1 MGDYKTD
8 ETMTREERMEKAR
21 ALHKQG
27 CNCCQ
32 AVVMAYADRLPIASQ
47 DAMNVAAPF
56 GRGLAGTRE
65 VCGCVSGMAM
75 VCGLTGH
82 MSEVRTLIERF
93 REENGD
99 IVCGRLLQ
107 AGKRP
112 CHEMVANTAGLIH
125 DAFGDISNT
134 ADAQN

>member
-1 MGDYKTD
+1 
-8 ETMTREERMEKAR
+8 MTKEERMDKAR

-32 AVVMAYADRLPIASQ
+32 SVVVAYADKLPIKPE

-82 MSEVRTLIERF
+82 TADTRTLIEKF
-93 REENGD
+93 RAEEGD

-107 AGKRP
+107 MGKRP
-112 CHEMVANTAGLIH
+112 CNEMVGDAAGML
-125 DAFGDISNT
+125 AEM
-134 ADAQN
+134 

>member
-1 MGDYKTD
+1 
-8 ETMTREERMEKAR
+8 MTKEERMDKAR
-21 ALHKQG
+21 SLHKQG
-27 CNCCQ
+27 YNCCQ
-32 AVVMAYADRLPIASQ
+32 AVVMAYADKLPI
-47 DAMNVAAPF
+47 DANDALNVSAPF

-82 MSEVRTLIERF
+82 TADVRPLIEKF

-107 AGKRP
+107 MGKKP
-112 CHEMVANTAGLIH
+112 CPEMVACAAGLLNEI
-125 DAFGDISNT
+125 I
-134 ADAQN
+134 

>member
-1 MGDYKTD
+1 
-8 ETMTREERMEKAR
+8 MTKEERTNTAR

-32 AVVMAYADRLPIASQ
+32 SVVMAYADKLPIDKEA
-47 DAMNVAAPF
+47 AMGVAAPF

-82 MSEVRTLIERF
+82 TADTRTLIERF
-93 REENGD
+93 RESNGD
-99 IVCGRLLQ
+99 IVCARLLA
-107 AGKRP
+107 AGKKP
-112 CHEMVANTAGLIH
+112 CNDMVAEAAGLMAELI
-125 DAFGDISNT
+125 
-134 ADAQN
+134 

>member
-1 MGDYKTD
+1 
-8 ETMTREERMEKAR
+8 MTKEERIERAR
-21 ALHKQG
+21 VLHKQG

-32 AVVMAYADRLPIASQ
+32 SVVMAWADRLPIKAE

-82 MSEVRTLIERF
+82 SADARGLIEKF
-93 REENGD
+93 RESNGD
-99 IVCGRLLQ
+99 IVCGRLLA
-107 AGKRP
+107 AGKKP
-112 CHEMVANTAGLIH
+112 CGEMVAEAAVLIESIM
-125 DAFGDISNT
+125 DNETKIKL
-134 ADAQN
+134 

>member
-1 MGDYKTD
+1 
-8 ETMTREERMEKAR
+8 MEKAR
-21 ALHKQG
+21 ALHRQG

-32 AVVMAYADRLPIASQ
+32 SVVMAYADKLPIEAK

-82 MSEVRTLIERF
+82 NADVRPLIERF
-93 REENGD
+93 RESNGD
-99 IVCGRLLQ
+99 IVCGRLLA
-107 AGKRP
+107 AGKKP
-112 CHEMVANTAGLIH
+112 CGEMVAEAAGYL
-125 DAFGDISNT
+125 ADIL
-134 ADAQN
+134 

>member
-1 MGDYKTD
+1 
-8 ETMTREERMEKAR
+8 MTKEERMEKAR

-32 AVVMAYADRLPIASQ
+32 SVVMAYADKLPIKPE

-82 MSEVRTLIERF
+82 NADVRPLIEKF
-93 REENGD
+93 RTEQGD
-99 IVCGRLLQ
+99 IVCGRLL
-107 AGKRP
+107 AMGKKP
-112 CHEMVANTAGLIH
+112 CGEMVADAAGILS
-125 DAFGDISNT
+125 DIL
-134 ADAQN
+134 

>member
-1 MGDYKTD
+1 
-8 ETMTREERMEKAR
+8 MTKEERMEKAR

-32 AVVMAYADRLPIASQ
+32 SVVMAYTDRLPIEAK

-82 MSEVRTLIERF
+82 NTDVRPLIEKF
-93 REENGD
+93 RAEEGD
-99 IVCGRLLQ
+99 IVCGRLLAQ
-107 AGKRP
+107 GKKP
-112 CHEMVANTAGLIH
+112 CGEMVADAAGLLAEIV
-125 DAFGDISNT
+125 
-134 ADAQN
+134 

>member
-1 MGDYKTD
+1 
-8 ETMTREERMEKAR
+8 MTKEERMEKAR

-32 AVVMAYADRLPIASQ
+32 SVVMAYADKLPIKPE

-82 MSEVRTLIERF
+82 TADVRPLIEKF
-93 REENGD
+93 RTEQGD
-99 IVCGRLLQ
+99 IVCGRLLA
-107 AGKRP
+107 AGKKP
-112 CHEMVANTAGLIH
+112 CGEMVAAAAGYL
-125 DAFGDISNT
+125 ADIL
-134 ADAQN
+134 

>member
-1 MGDYKTD
+1 
-8 ETMTREERMEKAR
+8 MTKEERMEKAR
-21 ALHKQG
+21 GLHKQG

-32 AVVMAYADRLPIASQ
+32 AVVMAYADKLPITPEN
-47 DAMNVAAPF
+47 AMNVAAPF

-82 MSEVRTLIERF
+82 NADVRTLIEKF

-99 IVCGRLLQ
+99 IVCGRLL
-107 AGKRP
+107 ASGKKP
-112 CHEMVANTAGLIH
+112 CNEMVADAAGLLAEIEK
-125 DAFGDISNT
+125 
-134 ADAQN
+134 

>member
-1 MGDYKTD
+1 
-8 ETMTREERMEKAR
+8 MTKEERENKAR

-32 AVVMAYADRLPIASQ
+32 SVVMAYADKLPI
-47 DAMNVAAPF
+47 DAKAAMDVAAPF

-82 MSEVRTLIERF
+82 TADVRPLIEKF
-93 REENGD
+93 REDNGD

-107 AGKRP
+107 TGKRP
-112 CHEMVANTAGLIH
+112 CNGMVACAAGLLS
-125 DAFGDISNT
+125 DIL
-134 ADAQN
+134 

>member
-1 MGDYKTD
+1 
-8 ETMTREERMEKAR
+8 MTKEERTEKAR

-32 AVVMAYADRLPIASQ
+32 SVVMAYADKLPIKPE

-82 MSEVRTLIERF
+82 TADVRPLIEKF
-93 REENGD
+93 RTEEGD
-99 IVCGRLLQ
+99 IVCGRLL
-107 AGKRP
+107 AVGKKP
-112 CHEMVANTAGLIH
+112 CGEMVADAAGILS
-125 DAFGDISNT
+125 DIL
-134 ADAQN
+134 

>member
-1 MGDYKTD
+1 
-8 ETMTREERMEKAR
+8 MTKEERMEKAR

-32 AVVMAYADRLPIASQ
+32 SVVMAYADKLPIKPE

-82 MSEVRTLIERF
+82 NADVRPLIEKF
-93 REENGD
+93 RTEEGD
-99 IVCGRLLQ
+99 IVCGRLLA
-107 AGKRP
+107 AGKKP
-112 CHEMVANTAGLIH
+112 CPEMVADAAGILS
-125 DAFGDISNT
+125 DIL
-134 ADAQN
+134 

>member
-1 MGDYKTD
+1 
-8 ETMTREERMEKAR
+8 MTKEERMDKAR

-32 AVVMAYADRLPIASQ
+32 SVVMAYADRLPIDEQ
-47 DAMNVAAPF
+47 QAMDVAAPF
-56 GRGLAGTRE
+56 GRGISGCRE

-82 MSEVRTLIERF
+82 TADVRPLIEKF
-93 REENGD
+93 RAEEGD

-107 AGKRP
+107 MGKKP
-112 CHEMVANTAGLIH
+112 CPEMVADAAGMLAEIL
-125 DAFGDISNT
+125 
-134 ADAQN
+134 

>member
-1 MGDYKTD
+1 MNI
-8 ETMTREERMEKAR
+8 AR
-21 ALHKQG
+21 QFHKQG

-32 AVVMAYADRLPIASQ
+32 AVVMAYADRLPIDKEA
-47 DAMNVAAPF
+47 AMGMAAPF

-82 MSEVRTLIERF
+82 TADVRPLIEKF

-99 IVCGRLLQ
+99 IVCGRLLA
-107 AGKRP
+107 AGKKP
-112 CHEMVANTAGLIH
+112 CNEMVADAAGLL
-125 DAFGDISNT
+125 
-134 ADAQN
+134 ADTI

>member
-1 MGDYKTD
+1 
-8 ETMTREERMEKAR
+8 MTKEERMDKAR

-32 AVVMAYADRLPIASQ
+32 SVVMAYADKLPIKPE
-47 DAMNVAAPF
+47 DAVNVAAPF

-82 MSEVRTLIERF
+82 TADTRTLIEKF
-93 REENGD
+93 RKENGD
-99 IVCGRLLQ
+99 IVCARLLASGKKPCPDLVAQ
-107 AGKRP
+107 A
-112 CHEMVANTAGLIH
+112 AGLLSEIL
-125 DAFGDISNT
+125 
-134 ADAQN
+134 

>member
-1 MGDYKTD
+1 MNQS
-8 ETMTREERMEKAR
+8 ERIEKAR
-21 ALHKQG
+21 ALHRQG

-32 AVVMAYADRLPIASQ
+32 AVVMAYADRLPI
-47 DAMNVAAPF
+47 DKENAMNVAAPF

-82 MSEVRTLIERF
+82 SDDVRPLIERF
-93 REENGD
+93 REMEGD

-107 AGKRP
+107 MGKKP
-112 CHEMVANTAGLIH
+112 CPEMVADAAGLLAETI
-125 DAFGDISNT
+125 DN
-134 ADAQN
+134 

>member
-1 MGDYKTD
+1 
-8 ETMTREERMEKAR
+8 MTKEERMEKAR

-32 AVVMAYADRLPIASQ
+32 SVVMAYADKLPIKPE

-82 MSEVRTLIERF
+82 NADVRPLIEKF
-93 REENGD
+93 RTEEGD
-99 IVCGRLLQ
+99 IVCGRLLA
-107 AGKRP
+107 AGKKP
-112 CHEMVANTAGLIH
+112 CGEMVADAAGILS
-125 DAFGDISNT
+125 DIL
-134 ADAQN
+134 

>member
-1 MGDYKTD
+1 
-8 ETMTREERMEKAR
+8 MTKEERMEKAR

-32 AVVMAYADRLPIASQ
+32 AVVMAYADKLPIGQ
-47 DAMNVAAPF
+47 GDAMNVAAPF

-82 MSEVRTLIERF
+82 TADVRPLIEKF

-99 IVCGRLLQ
+99 IVCARLLQ
-107 AGKRP
+107 MGKKP
-112 CHEMVANTAGLIH
+112 CPEMVAYAAGLL
-125 DAFGDISNT
+125 ADII
-134 ADAQN
+134 

>member
-1 MGDYKTD
+1 MNQV
-8 ETMTREERMEKAR
+8 RQ
-21 ALHKQG
+21 LHWSG

-32 AVVMAYADRLPIASQ
+32 AVVMAYADKLHIAAEH
-47 DAMNVAAPF
+47 AMNVAAPF

-82 MSEVRTLIERF
+82 TADVRPLIEKF
-93 REENGD
+93 RAEEGD

-107 AGKRP
+107 MGKKP
-112 CHEMVANTAGLIH
+112 CPEMVADAAGLLAETI
-125 DAFGDISNT
+125 
-134 ADAQN
+134 

>member
-1 MGDYKTD
+1 
-8 ETMTREERMEKAR
+8 MTKEERENKAR
-21 ALHKQG
+21 VLHKQG

-32 AVVMAYADRLPIASQ
+32 SVVMAYADKLPIKPE

-82 MSEVRTLIERF
+82 TADVRPLIEKF
-93 REENGD
+93 REVNGD
-99 IVCGRLLQ
+99 IVCARLL
-107 AGKRP
+107 ASGKKP
-112 CHEMVANTAGLIH
+112 CPDMVASTAGML
-125 DAFGDISNT
+125 
-134 ADAQN
+134 ADLL

>member
-1 MGDYKTD
+1 
-8 ETMTREERMEKAR
+8 MTKEERIEKAR

-32 AVVMAYADRLPIASQ
+32 AVLLAYADRLPIKGE
-47 DAMNVAAPF
+47 DAMNVAATF

-75 VCGLTGH
+75 ACGLTGH
-82 MSEVRTLIERF
+82 TADTRALIERF
-93 REENGD
+93 REEEGD
-99 IVCGRLLQ
+99 IVCGRLLA

-112 CHEMVANTAGLIH
+112 CNTMIGDAAGLL
-125 DAFGDISNT
+125 
-134 ADAQN
+134 ADVIDV

>member
-1 MGDYKTD
+1 MDK
-8 ETMTREERMEKAR
+8 EERTKRAR
-21 ALHKQG
+21 GLHKQG

-32 AVVMAYADRLPIASQ
+32 AVVMAWADRLPIKGE

-82 MSEVRTLIERF
+82 TADTRTLIEKF
-93 REENGD
+93 RESNGD
-99 IVCGRLLQ
+99 IVCARLLA
-107 AGKRP
+107 AGKKP
-112 CHEMVANTAGLIH
+112 CPELVAEAAGLLS
-125 DAFGDISNT
+125 DIL
-134 ADAQN
+134 

>member
-1 MGDYKTD
+1 
-8 ETMTREERMEKAR
+8 MTKEERMEKAR

-27 CNCCQ
+27 CNRCQ
-32 AVVMAYADRLPIASQ
+32 SVVMAYADKLPIKPE

-82 MSEVRTLIERF
+82 NADVRPLIEKF
-93 REENGD
+93 RTEEGD
-99 IVCGRLLQ
+99 IVCGRLLA
-107 AGKRP
+107 AGKKP
-112 CHEMVANTAGLIH
+112 CGEMVADAAGILS
-125 DAFGDISNT
+125 DIL
-134 ADAQN
+134 